1 MTTITFNTNQFI
13 NERESHGFT
22 RKQLTTKA
30 NIAPLAW
37 KADLLELKVDFVKWV
52 NGLMM
57 AHLAVMPALV
67 KLL

>member
-1 MTTITFNTNQFI
+1 MTTILFNTNGLV

-30 NIAPLAW
+30 DIAPLAW
-37 KADLLELKVDFVKWV
+37 KADLLELKVDIVKWV

>member
-1 MTTITFNTNQFI
+1 MTTILFNTNELV
-13 NERESHGFT
+13 NERESHVLNT
-22 RKQLTTKA
+22 KELTNKA

-37 KADLLELKVDFVKWV
+37 KAELLELKVDIVKWV
-52 NGLMM
+52 NALMM